1 MEREPRK
8 VTIKG
13 TGSGVILVLD
23 ENTPFEELRGELKK
37 KITASAHFFNDARIP
52 IRVRG
57 RDLSAE
63 EQEDLLGIIRE
74 SAHLTVPELIVEP
87 PVHPRRLS
95 AEEVFSED
103 PGTSGPEGEE
113 ERYVGGDTEEL
124 SAVDRA
130 ILKELEKQLSGEFA
144 IMHAG
149 PVKRGETI
157 RSEHSLIIL
166 GDVRSGARVEAVGNI
181 IVLGSLF
188 GEAAA
193 GSDGNLSAVVISNR
207 LRPSSLSIGA
217 LAGYSAP
224 SHLRKRPF
232 GKKRLMEV
240 ACVKERE
247 VVRMAYSDFIR
258 DNGML

>member
-1 MEREPRK
+1 MDRHSKK

-13 TGSGVILVLD
+13 SGSGVVLVLD
-23 ENTPFEELRGELKK
+23 DSTPFEELRGELGRR
-37 KITASAHFFNDARIP
+37 ISDSAHFFNDAKTP
-52 IRVRG
+52 IYVRG
-57 RDLSAE
+57 RALSDT
-63 EQEDLLGIIRE
+63 EQEEILEIIRR
-74 SAHLTVPELIVEP
+74 SAHVTVTELIAEP
-87 PVHPRRLS
+87 PVQPKKLS
-95 AEEVFSED
+95 AAEVFSGE
-103 PGTSGPEGEE
+103 EGEE
-113 ERYVGGDTEEL
+113 DASQEEDRYVGGDTEEL

-166 GDVRSGARVEAVGNI
+166 GDVRSGGRVEAVGNI

-193 GSDGNLSAVVISNR
+193 GTDGNLSSVVISNR
-207 LRPSSLSIGA
+207 LRPSFLSIGS

-224 SHLRKRPF
+224 AHLRKRPF

-240 ACVKERE
+240 ACVRERE

-258 DNGML
+258 DNAML